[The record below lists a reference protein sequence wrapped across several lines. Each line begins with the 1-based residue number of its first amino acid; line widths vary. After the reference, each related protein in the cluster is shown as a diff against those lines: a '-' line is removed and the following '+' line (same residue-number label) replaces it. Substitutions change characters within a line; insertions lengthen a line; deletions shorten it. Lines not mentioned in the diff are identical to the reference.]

1 MRSKNAIG
9 YLTGHLAADAG
20 CFFAYTRK
28 EKSTPTHFYYTEW
41 RNSITSS
48 YQPVYSNPFGFIR
61 EKKSA
66 QRLYDKKLIRPFTLP
81 EFGSLCQH
89 LYDSRIFTG
98 LVILI
103 LEASI
108 ASLLFMPGGFAIA
121 METLADLVS
130 EPSKEKLA
138 PIKTPSLSKK
148 VRQGCIDVINKECA
162 GMSEEDIKVL
172 LGRIENINQVTNKA
186 RLRRPF
192 EQLGIK
198 LSEADIFVLE
208 TRNDFLHGR
217 TPDITGAGD
226 ERTEERAD
234 LDMYYAA
241 MRFYTLLNRLILK
254 WIGYDNYVLNH
265 AKIQENATKIKLREP
280 YYLKD

>member
-172 LGRIENINQVTNKA
+172 LGRIENINKVKNKA
-186 RLRRPF
+186 RL
-192 EQLGIK
+192 
-198 LSEADIFVLE
+198 
-208 TRNDFLHGR
+208 RNDFLHGR